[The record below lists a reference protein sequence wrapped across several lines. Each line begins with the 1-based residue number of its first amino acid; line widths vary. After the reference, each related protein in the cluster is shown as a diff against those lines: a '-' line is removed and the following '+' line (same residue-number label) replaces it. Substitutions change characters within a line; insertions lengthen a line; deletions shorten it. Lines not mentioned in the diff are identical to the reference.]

1 MTVRVDKALHKRLGK
16 HAGEKKRS
24 DSKQAYHDLAVVDA
38 IRELGLNSD
47 EMFNRIIDEI
57 QSGREAEARKVLKFI
72 DKFYE

>member
-16 HAGEKKRS
+16 HAGDKKRS

-47 EMFNRIIDEI
+47 SMFNHIFEAI
-57 QSGREAEARKVLKFI
+57 QSGRETEARKVLKFI